1 MDTSS
6 STVVRAEEFG
16 TLADGAVVHRWT
28 LERDGTRVRVLTYGG
43 IVQSVE
49 VPGRDGV
56 RAQVALGLPDLA
68 GYVAFPGPYLGALVG
83 RYANRIGGAR
93 FELDGRTHRLTR
105 NEGRNHVHGG
115 ARGFDKRVW
124 RAREVAEGVE
134 LSLVSEDGEEGFP
147 GRLTV
152 SAAYTLDEGGALR
165 IAYRATTDAPTVLN
179 LTNHTYWNLAGVDA
193 DGGAGTGPG
202 TPAGVDADTGADATA
217 GARTDPGPEGSGA
230 LGQVLRIAAGR
241 ITPVDGESLPTGAFL
256 PVDGTRF
263 DFREPRPLGPGY
275 DHNFVL
281 DGPDGADA
289 GPAAELHDPRSGR
302 ILTVTTT
309 EPGLQL
315 YTADH
320 FDGRPFGPCAGIAL
334 ETQHFPDSP
343 NRPGFPSTVLRPG
356 EEFVSTTVYGF
367 GVR

>member
-1 MDTSS
+1 MVTGSGTATATED
-6 STVVRAEEFG
+6 FG
-16 TLADGAVVHRWT
+16 TLADGTPVHRWT

-49 VPGRDGV
+49 VPDRDGA
-56 RAQVALGLPDLA
+56 RAGVALGLPDLA
-68 GYVAFPGPYLGALVG
+68 GYETFTGPYFGALIG

-93 FELDGRTHRLTR
+93 FELDGRTHRLTP
-105 NEGRNHVHGG
+105 NEGRNQVHGG

-124 RAREVAEGVE
+124 RAREVAGGVE

-147 GRLTV
+147 GRLAV

-165 IAYRATTDAPTVLN
+165 ITYRATTDAPTVLN
-179 LTNHTYWNLAGVDA
+179 LTNHTYWNLAGD
-193 DGGAGTGPG
+193 
-202 TPAGVDADTGADATA
+202 
-217 GARTDPGPEGSGA
+217 GSGSA

-241 ITPVDGESLPTGAFL
+241 ITPADAESLPTGAFL
-256 PVDGTRF
+256 PVAGTRF
-263 DFREPRPLGPGY
+263 DFREPVPVGAGY

-281 DGPDGADA
+281 DGT
-289 GPAAELHDPRSGR
+289 GPAAELYDAASGR
-302 ILTVTTT
+302 VLTVTTT

-343 NRPGFPSTVLRPG
+343 NRPEFPSTVLRPG
-356 EEFVSTTVYGF
+356 EESVSTTVYGF
-367 GVR
+367 TVR

>member
-6 STVVRAEEFG
+6 GTVVRAEEFG

-49 VPGRDGV
+49 VPDRDGV
-56 RAQVALGLPDLA
+56 RAEVALGLPDPA
-68 GYVAFPGPYLGALVG
+68 GYEAFPGPYMGALVG
-83 RYANRIGGAR
+83 RYANRIGGAC

-124 RAREVAEGVE
+124 RAREVAGGVE

-179 LTNHTYWNLAGVDA
+179 LTNHTYWNLAGVGPAPVTEAGTDA
-193 DGGAGTGPG
+193 EGGGAGSK
-202 TPAGVDADTGADATA
+202 D
-217 GARTDPGPEGSGA
+217 A

-241 ITPVDGESLPTGAFL
+241 ITPVDGESLPTGEFL

-263 DFREPRPLGPGY
+263 DFREPKALGPGY

-281 DGPDGADA
+281 DGPGADGSGA
-289 GPAAELHDPRSGR
+289 GPAAELYDPGSGR
-302 ILTVTTT
+302 FLTVTTT